1 MNQRYTSMQLFRIHG
16 ASTMIGCVLLAS
28 VTLPTIMACD
38 KDSNPTNPVNTADTT
53 QHTDKMKLPEEML
66 AQMNIAEKSRKLA
79 KQGVISSE
87 AEAKRNLEQLNAAIR
102 QILRGKKDDDTH
114 SFSKDSSKPTTEA
127 NTPQE
132 GASVNSLIR
141 DAIEYQ
147 YPASIVKAL
156 VGKATKTKA
165 ETITKAIKG
174 KYSHDI
180 LEGLLDRCDSPL
192 QESDLKGYLRTA
204 VRKNCDCATIKLL
217 VSRGARLSG
226 QMFCKTLRRRDN
238 VDMLLCLIQ
247 HHKDIAAL
255 EKAPNSGSFLKVYL
269 KNNKTEGQNRVAIAT
284 ELLHKGAKVTDSLFL
299 GRLQRDPDPAIILLC
314 IQHHKDSKG
323 LEESP
328 SRRSCLKAF
337 LRNREIKGKD
347 RVNITQALLNK
358 GATVTDE
365 LLLDR
370 LLNDPDPA
378 IILLCIQHH
387 KDSKGLEES
396 SNRDAYLKA
405 FLRNREIKGQNRVAI
420 ATELL
425 HKGAIITR
433 TLLLAR
439 LLCDSDNKLI
449 GLLIQ
454 HYGDKKLHGLCREA
468 AAKEIQ
474 AGMSL
479 DAHEETIEEL
489 LEQYKC
495 GEDYETHNDTLV
507 NAIVALIQ
515 SMGARDEQ
523 SEKLTARL
531 INFGQKSVIITPE
544 HRDKIEEALKGIGI
558 QVNELVRSPTMRD
571 RSFGPISPLKVA
583 PPGHE

>member
-1 MNQRYTSMQLFRIHG
+1 MNQRYTSMQLLRIHG
-16 ASTMIGCVLLAS
+16 ASTMVGCVLLAS

-38 KDSNPTNPVNTADTT
+38 KDSNPTNPINTADTT

-147 YPASIVKAL
+147 YPASVVKAL

-192 QESDLKGYLRTA
+192 QESGLKGYLRTA

-226 QMFCKTLRRRDN
+226 QIFCKTLRCRDN

-255 EKAPNSGSFLKVYL
+255 EKAPNSGSFLK
-269 KNNKTEGQNRVAIAT
+269 
-284 ELLHKGAKVTDSLFL
+284 
-299 GRLQRDPDPAIILLC
+299 
-314 IQHHKDSKG
+314 
-323 LEESP
+323 
-328 SRRSCLKAF
+328 
-337 LRNREIKGKD
+337 
-347 RVNITQALLNK
+347 
-358 GATVTDE
+358 
-365 LLLDR
+365 
-370 LLNDPDPA
+370 
-378 IILLCIQHH
+378 
-387 KDSKGLEES
+387 
-396 SNRDAYLKA
+396 AYLESNK
-405 FLRNREIKGQNRVAI
+405 IKGQNRVAI

-439 LLCDSDNKLI
+439 LLCDSDDKLI

-571 RSFGPISPLKVA
+571 RSFGLLLSLKVA